1 MAVSESN
8 REAPPRSGGDNRA
21 AQLLDGVRDTLPL
34 LVGIVPFGMIYGVLA
49 VKAGIPPA
57 AAQAMSAILFA
68 GSSQFM
74 IVQLVGAG
82 TPWLVVVATAFI
94 VNLRHALY
102 SASLAPHLRRLP
114 AAWKGLL
121 AYVLVDEAYAI
132 GITRYE
138 HGGAPGGRHY
148 YLLAAG
154 LAVWVCWQTS
164 TALGIFLGAQIPAS
178 WSLDFTLALTF
189 IALVVPALRNRPAA
203 LAAAAAGLTAVAA
216 HELPYKFGL
225 ILAALAGIG
234 VGLWSERQW
243 RKPG

>member
-1 MAVSESN
+1 MVA
-8 REAPPRSGGDNRA
+8 AKPHRA
-21 AQLLDGVRDTLPL
+21 APFWEGVRDTLPL
-34 LVGIVPFGMIYGVLA
+34 LVGIAPFGMIYGVLA
-49 VKAGIPPA
+49 VKAGIPPV

-82 TPWLVVVATAFI
+82 TPWLVVVATALI

-102 SASLAPHLRRLP
+102 SASLAPHLRRLS

-121 AYVLVDEAYAI
+121 AYVLVDEAYAV
-132 GITRYE
+132 GITRFE
-138 HGGAPGGRHY
+138 RPGVQGGQHI

-154 LAVWVCWQTS
+154 LAVWVCWQAS
-164 TALGIFLGAQIPAS
+164 TALGIFLGAQIPAG

-189 IALVVPALRNRPAA
+189 IALVVPALRDRPAV
-203 LAAAAAGLTAVAA
+203 LAALAAGLTAVAA
-216 HELPYKFGL
+216 HGLPYKFGL

-243 RKPG
+243 RKVD

>member
-1 MAVSESN
+1 MN
-8 REAPPRSGGDNRA
+8 PPTFGRVTPQAGGATRL
-21 AQLLDGVRDTLPL
+21 AQLLDGIRDTLPL
-34 LVGIVPFGMIYGVLA
+34 LVGIIPFGMIYGVLA
-49 VKAGIPPA
+49 VNAGIPPA

-102 SASLAPHLRRLP
+102 SASLAPRLRSLS

-138 HGGAPGGRHY
+138 REGSQGRQHY

-154 LAVWVCWQTS
+154 LSVWVCWQAS
-164 TALGIFLGAQIPAS
+164 TALGIFLGAQIPAG

-189 IALVVPALRNRPAA
+189 IALVVPALKDRPLA

-216 HELPYKFGL
+216 HGLPYKFGL

-234 VGLWSERQW
+234 AGLWSERPW
-243 RKPG
+243 RTPG